1 MKNRLLLSLTTV
13 FLLACST
20 EVEENKYESKV
31 LLQAVTEN
39 TLGDKINFPDSN
51 ATITSAIRVIPSGES
66 TGIHMHEAIPIVYMI
81 EGEITINHETD
92 SGLVTTVVKKGDSF
106 VGATN
111 NWHDTKVTSES
122 DAVAY
127 VVFIGAKDLK
137 NSINRIEKK
146 VLNKSREVTTKIY
159 TTSLSLR

>member
-1 MKNRLLLSLTTV
+1 VVFIFILYLQKFNNQNMKQIFLLSLTTV
-13 FLLACST
+13 FLLSCST
-20 EVEENKYESKV
+20 DIEENKYESKV

-66 TGIHMHEAIPIVYMI
+66 TGIHMHEAIPVVYMI
-81 EGEITINHETD
+81 DGEITISHDTEN
-92 SGLVTTVVKKGDSF
+92 GIVTTVVKKGESF

-111 NWHDTKVTSES
+111 NWHDTKVTSAS

-127 VVFIGAKDLK
+127 VVFIGAKNLK
-137 NSINRIEKK
+137 NSINKD
-146 VLNKSREVTTKIY
+146 
-159 TTSLSLR
+159 

>member
-1 MKNRLLLSLTTV
+1 MKKILLLSLTTV
-13 FLLACST
+13 FLLSCST
-20 EVEENKYESKV
+20 EVEENQYESKV

-51 ATITSAIRVIPSGES
+51 ETITSAIRVIPSGES
-66 TGIHMHEAIPIVYMI
+66 TGIHMHEAIPVVYMI
-81 EGEITINHETD
+81 EGEITINHETEN
-92 SGLVTTVVKKGDSF
+92 GLVTTVVKKGESF

-137 NSINRIEKK
+137 NSINKD
-146 VLNKSREVTTKIY
+146 
-159 TTSLSLR
+159 

>member
-1 MKNRLLLSLTTV
+1 M
-13 FLLACST
+13 
-20 EVEENKYESKV
+20 

-51 ATITSAIRVIPSGES
+51 ETITSAIRVIPSGES
-66 TGIHMHEAIPIVYMI
+66 TGIHMHEAIPVVYMI
-81 EGEITINHETD
+81 EGEITINHETEN
-92 SGLVTTVVKKGDSF
+92 GLVTTVVKKGESF

-137 NSINRIEKK
+137 NSINKD
-146 VLNKSREVTTKIY
+146 
-159 TTSLSLR
+159 

>member
-1 MKNRLLLSLTTV
+1 VGFIFILYLQKFNNQNMKKIFLLSLTTV
-13 FLLACST
+13 FLLSCSK

-39 TLGDKINFPDSN
+39 TLGEKINFPDSN
-51 ATITSAIRVIPSGES
+51 ETITSAIRVIPSGES
-66 TGIHMHEAIPIVYMI
+66 TGIHMHEAIPVVYMI
-81 EGEITINHETD
+81 DGEITINHETEN
-92 SGLVTTVVKKGDSF
+92 GLVTTVVKKGESF

-111 NWHDTKVTSES
+111 NWHDTKVTSAS

-137 NSINRIEKK
+137 NSINKE
-146 VLNKSREVTTKIY
+146 
-159 TTSLSLR
+159 